1 MIFRTVIAILEASIA
16 KLAQKV
22 TMVILT
28 TLAHHARVLKLTRTS
43 HAAAMFRKR
52 VSRATARR
60 VTLVIFVIA
69 VPRDSLAILIM
80 PKDLAKAATAT
91 PRVLFPMSATS

>member
-1 MIFRTVIAILEASIA
+1 M
-16 KLAQKV
+16 KLAQKA
-22 TMVILT
+22 TMDILT
-28 TLAHHARVLKLTRTS
+28 TLAHHAHALKLTKIS

-52 VSRATARR
+52 VLHATARR

-69 VPRDSLAILIM
+69 VPRVSLAILIM
-80 PKDLAKAATAT
+80 PKGPAKAATAT